1 MILSSKHYD
10 IDSIDQHMEEQRKKK
25 TMKGIKQKSSYAV
38 NGGKQ
43 SKQVG
48 EEKVG
53 DNTYS
58 YMFSMNS
65 MIQVNVITS
74 LLFY

>member
-38 NGGKQ
+38 NGGRQ

-48 EEKVG
+48 QEKVG
-53 DNTYS
+53 DK
-58 YMFSMNS
+58 YMFSI
-65 MIQVNVITS
+65 IQ
-74 LLFY
+74 